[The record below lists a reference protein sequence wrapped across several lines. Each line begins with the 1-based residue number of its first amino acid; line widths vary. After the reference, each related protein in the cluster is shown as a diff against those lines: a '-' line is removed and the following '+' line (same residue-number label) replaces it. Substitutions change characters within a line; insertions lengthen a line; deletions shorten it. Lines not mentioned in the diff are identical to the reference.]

1 MLLVEVMVHSAF
13 TAPAGVITRRC
24 VVGCEGPHAPA
35 RVVQVGMVTAA
46 GAAQEQGIA
55 RQRPAIIRG
64 LQESIYS
71 GTVSRLTS
79 GKKSLNSFDSRSS
92 SRLSGTSAPCQS
104 STGSPT

>member
-13 TAPAGVITRRC
+13 AASAGVITRRC

-55 RQRPAIIRG
+55 RQRPAIIR
-64 LQESIYS
+64 
-71 GTVSRLTS
+71 
-79 GKKSLNSFDSRSS
+79 
-92 SRLSGTSAPCQS
+92 
-104 STGSPT
+104 